1 MYIYPA
7 IFEQQDEGGF
17 TVTFPD
23 LPGCIT
29 EGDTEQ
35 EATSMAMDALQGFIE
50 VLRLDN
56 EALPQP
62 SRFEHVKAS
71 APDNA
76 IVAMLPVLFNDV
88 RHKRI
93 NITLGESLIE
103 RIDLVSKR
111 EGFTRSGFL
120 SLAAR
125 EYLEKLSHSS

>member
-62 SRFEHVKAS
+62 SRFEHVKAN

-93 NITLGESLIE
+93 NITLGASLIE
-103 RIDLVSKR
+103 RIDFVSKR

-120 SLAAR
+120 SIAAR